1 MNKAFGISFAFH
13 SLMALFPLL
22 LLTSIH
28 PPLQPFVLPIK
39 HITLLAPTASTVTP
53 TAQPKIPVPVK
64 SLEPILA
71 TPIQPLPN
79 PITPLQKTVSTPT
92 PQASPSQIAPPI
104 VSNTPPIIAAKPVT
118 TPIAPPVQVP
128 TKPVQKVDLTN
139 EMQSFKAS
147 LRTKIKQLLQ
157 YPPSARR
164 RGMEGEV
171 NVHFVLDNTGAIH
184 DITINQ
190 GESIFHDAAK
200 LAVASAS
207 GIKIPDKLSESFP
220 KEMQLTLEF
229 KLD

>member
-1 MNKAFGISFAFH
+1 M
-13 SLMALFPLL
+13 
-22 LLTSIH
+22 
-28 PPLQPFVLPIK
+28 
-39 HITLLAPTASTVTP
+39 
-53 TAQPKIPVPVK
+53 
-64 SLEPILA
+64 EPILA
-71 TPIQPLPN
+71 TPIDPLSS
-79 PITPLQKTVSTPT
+79 PISPLQKTVSTPT
-92 PQASPSQIAPPI
+92 LQASTQQIAPPI
-104 VSNTPPIIAAKPVT
+104 ISNTPPIIAVKPSTAPV
-118 TPIAPPVQVP
+118 APPVQVP
-128 TKPVQKVDLTN
+128 AKPVQKADLTN

-171 NVHFVLDNTGAIH
+171 NVHFVLENTGAIH

-207 GIKIPDKLSESFP
+207 GIKIPDQLSESFP
-220 KEMQLTLEF
+220 KEMQLTLKF